1 MTKLVPRTD
10 PLLRR
15 VPQEFDFSN
24 PQMDPPELSQLLQR
38 VMVEENGV
46 GLSAT
51 QIGINLAVF
60 CVGHK
65 SQPEE
70 IMTVFNPKIVDY
82 SVEMEEAEEGCLSF
96 PGYFMPVLRSR
107 EIRVRFSREDGTT
120 DTIALDG
127 FPARV
132 FQHEYDHCIGK
143 TFQHRV
149 SRLIWERAGKKAKIL
164 LRKIR
169 RGEVQIPSS
178 V

>member
-24 PQMDPPELSQLLQR
+24 PQMDPQELSQLLQR
-38 VMVEENGV
+38 VMAEENGV
-46 GLSAT
+46 GLSAC
-51 QIGINLAVF
+51 QIGIDLSVF

-70 IMTVFNPKIVDY
+70 IMTVFNPKVVDY
-82 SVEMEEAEEGCLSF
+82 SVEMEEADEGCLSF
-96 PGYFMPVLRSR
+96 PGYFMPVLRSK

-143 TFQHRV
+143 TFQQRV
-149 SRLIWERAGKKAKIL
+149 SRMIWERAGKKAKIL
-164 LRKIR
+164 LRKVK
-169 RGEVQIPSS
+169 RGEVTA
-178 V
+178 

>member
-24 PQMDPPELSQLLQR
+24 PQMDPQELSQLLQR
-38 VMVEENGV
+38 VMAEENGV
-46 GLSAT
+46 GLSAV
-51 QIGINLAVF
+51 QIGIDLSVF

-70 IMTVFNPKIVDY
+70 IMTVFNPKVVDY
-82 SVEMEEAEEGCLSF
+82 SVEMEEADEGCLSF
-96 PGYFMPVLRSR
+96 PGYFMPVLRSK

-120 DTIALDG
+120 DTIKLDG
-127 FPARV
+127 FAARV

-143 TFQHRV
+143 TFQQRV
-149 SRLIWERAGKKAKIL
+149 SRMIWERAGKKAKIL
-164 LRKIR
+164 LRKVK
-169 RGEVQIPSS
+169 RGEVTA
-178 V
+178 

>member
-15 VPQEFDFSN
+15 TPQEFDFSN
-24 PQMDPPELSQLLQR
+24 PQMDPQELSQLLQR

-46 GLSAT
+46 GLSAV
-51 QIGINLAVF
+51 QIGIDLSVF

-70 IMTVFNPKIVDY
+70 IMTVFNPKVVDY
-82 SVEMEEAEEGCLSF
+82 SVEMEEADEGCLSF
-96 PGYFMPVLRSR
+96 PGYFMPVLRSK

-120 DTIALDG
+120 DTIKLDG
-127 FPARV
+127 FAARV

-143 TFQHRV
+143 TFQQRV
-149 SRLIWERAGKKAKIL
+149 SRMIWERAGKKAKIL
-164 LRKIR
+164 LRKVK
-169 RGEVQIPSS
+169 RGEVTA
-178 V
+178 

>member
-15 VPQEFDFSN
+15 TPQEFDFSN
-24 PQMDPPELSQLLQR
+24 PQMDPQELSQLLQR

-46 GLSAT
+46 GLSAV
-51 QIGINLAVF
+51 QIGIDLSVF

-70 IMTVFNPKIVDY
+70 IMTVFNPKVVDY
-82 SVEMEEAEEGCLSF
+82 SVEMEEADEGCLSF
-96 PGYFMPVLRSR
+96 PGYFMPVLRSK

-120 DTIALDG
+120 DTIKLDG
-127 FPARV
+127 FAARV

-143 TFQHRV
+143 TFQQRV
-149 SRLIWERAGKKAKIL
+149 SRMIWERAGKKAKIL
-164 LRKIR
+164 LRRVK
-169 RGEVQIPSS
+169 RGEVTA
-178 V
+178 

>member
-24 PQMDPPELSQLLQR
+24 PQMDPQELSQLLQR

-46 GLSAT
+46 GLSAC
-51 QIGINLAVF
+51 QIGIDLSVF

-70 IMTVFNPKIVDY
+70 IMTVFNPKVVDY
-82 SVEMEEAEEGCLSF
+82 SVEMEEADEGCLSF
-96 PGYFMPVLRSR
+96 PGYFMPVLRSK

-120 DTIALDG
+120 DTIKLDG
-127 FPARV
+127 FAARV

-143 TFQHRV
+143 TFQQRV
-149 SRLIWERAGKKAKIL
+149 SRMIWERAGKKAKIL
-164 LRKIR
+164 LRKVK
-169 RGEVQIPSS
+169 RGEVTA
-178 V
+178 

>member
-24 PQMDPPELSQLLQR
+24 PQMDPQELSQLLQR

-46 GLSAT
+46 GLSAC
-51 QIGINLAVF
+51 QIGIDLSVF

-143 TFQHRV
+143 TFQQRV
-149 SRLIWERAGKKAKIL
+149 SRMIWERAGKKAKIL
-164 LRKIR
+164 LRKVK
-169 RGEVQIPSS
+169 RGEVTT
-178 V
+178 

>member
-24 PQMDPPELSQLLQR
+24 PQMDPQELSQLLQR
-38 VMVEENGV
+38 VMAEENGV
-46 GLSAT
+46 GLSAC
-51 QIGINLAVF
+51 QIGIDLSVF

-70 IMTVFNPKIVDY
+70 IMTVFNPKVVDY
-82 SVEMEEAEEGCLSF
+82 SVEMEEADEGCLSF
-96 PGYFMPVLRSR
+96 PGYFMPVLRSK

-120 DTIALDG
+120 DTIKLDG
-127 FPARV
+127 FAARV

-143 TFQHRV
+143 TFQQRV
-149 SRLIWERAGKKAKIL
+149 SRMIWERAGKKAKIL
-164 LRKIR
+164 LRKVK
-169 RGEVQIPSS
+169 RGEVTA
-178 V
+178 